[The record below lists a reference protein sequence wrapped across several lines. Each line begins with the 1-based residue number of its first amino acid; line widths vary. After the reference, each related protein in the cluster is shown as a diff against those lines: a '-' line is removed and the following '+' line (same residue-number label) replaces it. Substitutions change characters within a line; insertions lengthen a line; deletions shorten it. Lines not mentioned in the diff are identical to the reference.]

1 MPVCNPIENYLGLL
15 HRIAS
20 AYPGTERENAK
31 QELDEFLASSSREDA
46 CTLSEQL
53 PDILPCLIFLMARQ

>member
-1 MPVCNPIENYLGLL
+1 MPVCNPIENYLGML

-31 QELDEFLASSSREDA
+31 QELDEFLASSSREGRTRA
-46 CTLSEQL
+46 
-53 PDILPCLIFLMARQ
+53 